1 MRSKKK
7 RSLLEHLKSISDPRI
22 DRQKRHKLEDILAIA
37 VCAIICGAD
46 DWVSIEL
53 FGKSKRKWFK
63 TFLDLP
69 NGIPSHDTFGRV
81 FSLIAPSHFQQCF
94 INWVESVTDILEG
107 QVVAID
113 GKTLRRSHDKKS
125 GKSAIHMVSAWAA
138 KNHMVLGQVKTEEK
152 SNEIT
157 AIPEL
162 LEVLNISGCI
172 VTIDAMGC
180 QTKIA
185 AKIIEKD
192 ADYIL
197 ALKGNQGNLAEGVEA
212 FFTKADNNEYKGMSV
227 DFYETKDVNHGRV
240 EYRRYWTIDN
250 IGEIEGA
257 KSWKG
262 LNIVGMVESERI
274 VDEEV
279 SIEHRYYISSMENNA
294 KNFGDGVRAHW
305 GIENSVHWVLDIA
318 FREDESRV
326 RTGNAPENLAVTRH
340 IALNLLKNEKTAKVG
355 VKNKRLKAGWD
366 NSYLAKLLTG
376 EQF

>member
-1 MRSKKK
+1 MLEQKKI
-7 RSLLEHLKSISDPRI
+7 SLLDHIKSIPDPRI

-37 VCAIICGAD
+37 ICAIICGAD
-46 DWVSIEL
+46 DWVSIEE

-63 TFLDLP
+63 TFLQLP

-94 INWVESVTDILEG
+94 INWVESVTDILKG

-125 GKSAIHMVSAWAA
+125 EKSAIHMVSAWAA
-138 KNHMVLGQVKTEEK
+138 KNRTVLGQVKTEEK

-162 LEVLNISGCI
+162 LEVLDISGCI

-180 QTKIA
+180 QKKIA
-185 AKIIEKD
+185 GKIIEKD

-197 ALKGNQGNLAEGVEA
+197 ALKGNQGNLAKEVEA
-212 FFTKADNNEYKGMSV
+212 FFTEADKNSYNGMSV
-227 DFYETKDVNHGRV
+227 DFYETKDVNHGRI
-240 EYRRYWTIDN
+240 EYRRYWLTDDIDG
-250 IGEIEGA
+250 IAGTE
-257 KSWKG
+257 SWPG
-262 LNIVGMVESERI
+262 LKTVGMVESERH
-274 VDEEV
+274 VDDDV
-279 SIEHRYYISSMENNA
+279 SIEYRYYISSIENDA
-294 KNFGDGVRAHW
+294 KKFGDGVRAHW
-305 GIENSVHWVLDIA
+305 GIENSLHWVLDIA

-326 RTGNAPENLAVTRH
+326 RTGNAPENLATARH
-340 IALNLLKNEKTAKVG
+340 IALNLLRDEKTAKLG

-366 NSYLAKLLTG
+366 NSYLAKLLIG
-376 EQF
+376 NCF

>member
-1 MRSKKK
+1 MQNKKK
-7 RSLLEHLKSISDPRI
+7 RSLLEHLKSIPDPRI

-46 DWVSIEL
+46 DWVSIEE
-53 FGKSKRKWFK
+53 FGKAKFTWFK

-81 FSLIAPSHFQQCF
+81 FSLIAPSHFQRCF
-94 INWVESVTDILEG
+94 ISWVESVTDILQG

-125 GKSAIHMVSAWAA
+125 AKSAIHMVSAWAA
-138 KNHMVLGQVKTEEK
+138 NNRIVLGQVKTEEK

-162 LEVLNISGCI
+162 LEVLDISGCI

-180 QTKIA
+180 QKKIA
-185 AKIIEKD
+185 AKIIEKE

-197 ALKGNQGNLAEGVEA
+197 ALKGNQGNFAKDVEKY
-212 FFTKADNNEYKGMSV
+212 FTEADNNDYRGMSV
-227 DFYETKDVNHGRV
+227 DFYETKDVNHGRI
-240 EYRRYWTIDN
+240 EYRRYWITDSIDK
-250 IGEIEGA
+250 IKGIQ
-257 KSWKG
+257 SWQG
-262 LNIVGMVESERI
+262 LNTVAMVESERHI
-274 VDEEV
+274 DDDV
-279 SIEHRYYISSMENNA
+279 SIEHRYYISSIDINA
-294 KNFGDGVRAHW
+294 KLFGQAVRAHW

-318 FREDESRV
+318 FREDDSRV
-326 RTGNAPENLAVTRH
+326 RTGNAAENLATTRH
-340 IALNLLKNEKTAKVG
+340 IALNLLKNEKTAKIG

-366 NSYLAKLLTG
+366 HSYLAKLLTG
-376 EQF
+376 NQF

>member
-1 MRSKKK
+1 MQNKKK
-7 RSLLEHLKSISDPRI
+7 SSLLDHLKTIPDPRI
-22 DRQKRHKLEDILAIA
+22 DRQKRHKLEDILSIA

-46 DWVSIEL
+46 DWVSIEE
-53 FGKSKRKWFK
+53 FGNAKLKWFK

-81 FSLIAPSHFQQCF
+81 FSLIVPSHFQQCF

-125 GKSAIHMVSAWAA
+125 EKSAIHMVSAWAA
-138 KNHMVLGQVKTEEK
+138 ENRIVLGQVKTEEK

-162 LEVLNISGCI
+162 LEVLDVSGCI

-180 QTKIA
+180 QKKIA
-185 AKIIEKD
+185 EKIIEKE

-197 ALKGNQGNLAEGVEA
+197 ALKGNQGNLAKNVEN
-212 FFTKADNNEYKGMSV
+212 FFTKADENEYKGISV
-227 DFYETKDVNHGRV
+227 DYYETKDVNHGRI
-240 EYRRYWTIDN
+240 EYRRYWTTDSVN
-250 IGEIEGA
+250 EIEGTE
-257 KSWKG
+257 SWQG
-262 LNIVGMVESERI
+262 LNIVGMMESERH
-274 VDEEV
+274 VNSDV
-279 SIEHRYYISSMENNA
+279 SIEHLYYISSIENNA
-294 KNFGDGVRAHW
+294 KKFGDGVRAHW

-326 RTGNAPENLAVTRH
+326 RTGNAPENLATARH
-340 IALNLLKNEKTAKVG
+340 MALNLLKNEKTAKIG

-366 NSYLAKLLTG
+366 NSYLVKLLIG
-376 EQF
+376 KQF